1 VKSYSLGHLSD
12 AVLHRNTRQLAARER
27 DVSADLLAH
36 IAEVDFRKAY
46 VPEAYDS
53 ISAYCV
59 GELRLSEDAAAK
71 RIQVA
76 RAGRRCP
83 AIFPTLAEGRVHLS
97 GLVLLAPHLTPDNAS
112 ELLAAATHKRKAE
125 IERIVA
131 ERFPR
136 LPIPTLVTPNPP
148 DPAASASGEHAP
160 GHAGSHEMTGSS
172 AGEHAPGHVH
182 EHARVT
188 PVAPQ
193 KFALQLTMAEAT
205 HDKLRYAQELLGH
218 QVPDGD
224 IPTVLDRAL
233 DALIARLERTRFAI
247 TDQPRRCGAT
257 PAPGSRYVAADVK
270 RAVVRRDECR
280 CTFVSDSGRRCEAR
294 KRLEF
299 DHEVPVARGGES
311 TIANVRL
318 RCRAHNQYG
327 AERSFGVEFMRRK
340 REESAERRNGPKARA
355 AATKAKAIAD
365 SRQDADVE
373 DDDAFRCLLALGYRA
388 TEARWALARC
398 GEMPGATDEQRVKRA
413 LAQFPQRVT
422 RVDRSDWL
430 PVQHAEGG
438 TNPAGEMNPH
448 IGLSADAT
456 PAVATAG

>member
-1 VKSYSLGHLSD
+1 
-12 AVLHRNTRQLAARER
+12 
-27 DVSADLLAH
+27 VS
-36 IAEVDFRKAY
+36 
-46 VPEAYDS
+46 
-53 ISAYCV
+53 
-59 GELRLSEDAAAK
+59 
-71 RIQVA
+71 
-76 RAGRRCP
+76 
-83 AIFPTLAEGRVHLS
+83 
-97 GLVLLAPHLTPDNAS
+97 LAP
-112 ELLAAATHKRKAE
+112 
-125 IERIVA
+125 
-131 ERFPR
+131 PR
-136 LPIPTLVTPNPP
+136 SSVVPR
-148 DPAASASGEHAP
+148 SP
-160 GHAGSHEMTGSS
+160 G
-172 AGEHAPGHVH
+172 
-182 EHARVT
+182 RY
-188 PVAPQ
+188 
-193 KFALQLTMAEAT
+193 ALQATVAEAT

-247 TDQPRRCGAT
+247 TDRPRRCGAT
-257 PAPGSRYVAADVK
+257 PAPGSRYIPAHVK
-270 RAVVRRDECR
+270 RAVVRRDQCR
-280 CTFVSDSGRRCEAR
+280 CSFVSHSGRRCEAR

-311 TIANVRL
+311 TIDNVRL
-318 RCRAHNQYG
+318 RCRAHNQYE
-327 AERSFGVEFMRRK
+327 AERTYGVGFMRRK
-340 REESAERRNGPKARA
+340 REESAERRNGSKALAAAARA
-355 AATKAKAIAD
+355 RAIGA
-365 SRQDADVE
+365 SLPDAGVE

-438 TNPAGEMNPH
+438 TNPAGEMNPD